1 MLVGQDTVSYFEDLK
16 VGDMVYISADAGVDR
31 WRNYYYTDDKPSSYH
46 GIVVEVPEKADSN
59 GYLSIGTMVGVLVD
73 NKINWYMPNELLRI
87 GTRDFNK
94 DS

>member
-1 MLVGQDTVSYFEDLK
+1 MLVGQNTVSYFEELE
-16 VGDMVYISADAGVDR
+16 VGDMVYISADSGVDR
-31 WRNYYYTDDKPSSYH
+31 WRNYYYDTNSPESCH
-46 GIVVEVPEKADSN
+46 GIVVEVPEKADSH

-87 GTRDFNK
+87 GTRNSDK